1 VRIVAGPVFKGDD
14 TLVFP
19 PSAPLAGRIAKTSRE
34 RGPWIATG
42 NVPLESVVGLEQ
54 ALTDEAAEEL
64 QDIGLNPLRM
74 SLPRG
79 ATIQGVRSLA
89 WPERRAW
96 RFLSVRR
103 LFNYL
108 RRALKP
114 LGLSYTFESNSP
126 ATWISMRRDIERLLR
141 DLYAAGA
148 LAGATPQEAFF
159 VKIDEA
165 LNPEDARQLGV
176 LTAQIGVAPAKPLEF
191 LVVRLIVAN
200 SITRVAEEPIIA

>member
-1 VRIVAGPVFKGDD
+1 
-14 TLVFP
+14 
-19 PSAPLAGRIAKTSRE
+19 
-34 RGPWIATG
+34 
-42 NVPLESVVGLEQ
+42 
-54 ALTDEAAEEL
+54 
-64 QDIGLNPLRM
+64 LRM

-114 LGLSYTFESNSP
+114 LGLSYTFEGNSP

-141 DLYAAGA
+141 DLYSAGA
-148 LAGATPQEAFF
+148 LAGARPEEAFF
-159 VKIDEA
+159 VKIDET
-165 LNPEDARQLGV
+165 LNPEEARQNGV

-200 SITRVAEEPIIA
+200 SITRVAEEPILT